1 MQPGSLFCDFLLGG
15 NVIQTPRHFSGV
27 FLANEQAFDETT
39 SFGGGTLQR
48 YLFFPWGM
56 LYWAILGQTYL
67 ASIHR

>member
-1 MQPGSLFCDFLLGG
+1 MPH
-15 NVIQTPRHFSGV
+15 HFSGG
-27 FLANEQAFDETT
+27 FLAYEQAFDETT
-39 SFGGGTLQR
+39 SFGGGTLQQ